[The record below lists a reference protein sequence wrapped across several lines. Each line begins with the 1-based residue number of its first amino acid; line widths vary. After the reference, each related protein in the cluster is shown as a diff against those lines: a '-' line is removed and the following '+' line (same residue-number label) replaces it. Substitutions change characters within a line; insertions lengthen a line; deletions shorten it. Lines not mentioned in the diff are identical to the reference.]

1 MNQTAL
7 RMRQAGSSMLSPSYL
22 IDAFLDWLE
31 QQGRAI
37 FAPARFDNLPA
48 QEPPVEP
55 PLDQSMA

>member
-22 IDAFLDWLE
+22 IDAFLDWVE

-37 FAPARFDNLPA
+37 FAPARFDNLP
-48 QEPPVEP
+48 ELEKPIETR
-55 PLDQSMA
+55 LDQSMA